1 MAHLK
6 GLVVSIEKNGWA
18 KVVTEKKSACSSCG
32 ASHSCHSSLS
42 SSKIETKVLNTA
54 NAREGDLVSIN
65 LSMGKV
71 LKNAA
76 LIYLIPIAGLLSGA
90 ILSASLNVKLAISE
104 TGAAI
109 LFSLIGLCLGFC
121 ITIFISRLMSTK
133 NRNAPI
139 ITHIIKQGKEH
150 PPFPLSFYQN
160 SNMKVCPEC
169 D

>member
-1 MAHLK
+1 MAHLN
-6 GLVVSIEKNGWA
+6 GLVVSLEKNGWA
-18 KVVTEKKSACSSCG
+18 KVVTLKKSACSSCG
-32 ASHSCHSSLS
+32 ASHSCHSSPS
-42 SSKIETKVLNTA
+42 GSKTVTKVLNTA

-76 LIYLIPIAGLLSGA
+76 LIYLIPIAGLLLGA
-90 ILSASLNVKLAISE
+90 ILGEGFNDKLAISE
-104 TGAAI
+104 TSAAI

-121 ITIFISRLMSTK
+121 IIIFISRFMSAK

-150 PPFPLSFYQN
+150 SPSSLSIYPN
-160 SNMKVCPEC
+160 SNMKACPEC

>member
-1 MAHLK
+1 MAHTK
-6 GLVVSIEKNGWA
+6 GFVVGIENNGWA

-32 ASHSCHSSLS
+32 ASHHCHSSLS
-42 SSKIETKVLNTA
+42 GSKTVAKVLNSV

-76 LIYLIPIAGLLSGA
+76 LIYLIPIAGLLLGA
-90 ILSASLNVKLAISE
+90 ILGEGLNDKLAISE
-104 TGAAI
+104 TSAAI

-121 ITIFISRLMSTK
+121 IIIFISRFKSTK

-150 PPFPLSFYQN
+150 PPASLSTYQHYN
-160 SNMKVCPEC
+160 VKSCPEC

>member
-1 MAHLK
+1 MAHLI

-18 KVVTEKKSACSSCG
+18 KVVNEKKNACSSCG

-42 SSKIETKVLNTA
+42 SSKIVTKVLNTA

-90 ILSASLNVKLAISE
+90 
-104 TGAAI
+104 
-109 LFSLIGLCLGFC
+109 FP
-121 ITIFISRLMSTK
+121 IFI
-133 NRNAPI
+133 I
-139 ITHIIKQGKEH
+139 Y
-150 PPFPLSFYQN
+150 LSELQHEGVPG
-160 SNMKVCPEC
+160 M
-169 D
+169 